1 MIGADYLGR
10 RPDKGTILMVLL
22 PFANVI
28 NTLNLLPMVLVFYY
42 LVVFSFFCTLN
53 LLMVLF
59 LSLSM
64 TLLVGMVADWVVFIV
79 IFVK

>member
-1 MIGADYLGR
+1 
-10 RPDKGTILMVLL
+10 MVLL

>member
-22 PFANVI
+22 PFTNVI
-28 NTLNLLPMVLVFYY
+28 STLNLFPMVLVFYN
-42 LVVFSFFCTLN
+42 LVLFSFFCTLN

-59 LSLSM
+59 LSLSI
-64 TLLVGMVADWVVFIV
+64 TLLVGVDADWVVFIV